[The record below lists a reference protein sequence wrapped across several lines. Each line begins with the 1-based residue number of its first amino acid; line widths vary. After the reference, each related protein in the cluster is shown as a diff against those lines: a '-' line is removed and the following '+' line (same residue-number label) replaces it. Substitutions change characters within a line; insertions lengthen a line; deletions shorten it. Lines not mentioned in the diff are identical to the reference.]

1 MNNFLV
7 TYASGLKAEI
17 RSGLESVELFC
28 NEHFGSTWG
37 VAKENGAVIDMVSAD
52 DAVAVEIVEV
62 QVEVVDVIPSIP
74 MTPTEPTEAIEHRDL
89 GGVAAGA
96 MPAEPVAK

>member
-17 RSGLESVELFC
+17 SSGLESVELFC

-37 VAKENGAVIDMVSAD
+37 VAKENGATVDMVEAGDLVETEAMPVS
-52 DAVAVEIVEV
+52 EIVQIVNIEEV
-62 QVEVVDVIPSIP
+62 IETINVIPSIP
-74 MTPTEPTEAIEHRDL
+74 MTPTEP
-89 GGVAAGA
+89 
-96 MPAEPVAK
+96 PAEVVESDKPAAK